1 MSQMSSGMVGVGN
14 VATNYML
21 PLLFPSSSSFASFC
35 SNTTIIKRKG
45 VAVLDYWAI
54 GNCNHR
60 DVQKGRKREHGIVAS
75 TNVASPSIWDDW
87 KPLKAPSTPSLSDI
101 LWPSAGAFAA
111 MAVLGKL
118 DQLLAPKGLS
128 IAFAPFGAV
137 STVLFAT
144 PTAPSARKYSMFM
157 AQIGCAAI
165 GVLALTIFGP
175 GWLARSASIAASVAY
190 MICTNSVHPPAASM
204 PLLFIDGPKFHHL
217 NFWYALYP
225 GAAACILLSLVQEV
239 VIYLKKNFK
248 F

>member
-1 MSQMSSGMVGVGN
+1 MSSGIVGVGYIG
-14 VATNYML
+14 TNYMV
-21 PLLFPSSSSFASFC
+21 PLLLPPPFSSLCF
-35 SNTTIIKRKG
+35 NTFIKHKG
-45 VAVLDYWAI
+45 LVLDS
-54 GNCNHR
+54 NH
-60 DVQKGRKREHGIVAS
+60 KGRRRGHGIVAS
-75 TNVASPSIWDDW
+75 SNVASPSIWDDW
-87 KPLKAPSTPSLSDI
+87 KPVKAPSTPSLSDI

-111 MAVLGKL
+111 MAILGKM

-137 STVLFAT
+137 STILFAT
-144 PTAPSARKYSMFM
+144 PTAPTARKYNVFM

-190 MICTNSVHPPAASM
+190 MIITNSVHPPAASM

-217 NFWYALYP
+217 NFWYALFP
-225 GAAACILLSLVQEV
+225 GAAACTLLTLVQEV
-239 VIYLKKNFK
+239 VVYLKKNFK

>member
-1 MSQMSSGMVGVGN
+1 MSQMSSGIVGVGYIG
-14 VATNYML
+14 TNYMV
-21 PLLFPSSSSFASFC
+21 PLLLPPPFSSLCF
-35 SNTTIIKRKG
+35 NTFIKHKG
-45 VAVLDYWAI
+45 LVLDS
-54 GNCNHR
+54 NH
-60 DVQKGRKREHGIVAS
+60 KGRRRGHGIVAS
-75 TNVASPSIWDDW
+75 SNVASPSIWDDW
-87 KPLKAPSTPSLSDI
+87 KPVKAPSTPSLSDI

-111 MAVLGKL
+111 MAILGKM

-137 STVLFAT
+137 STILFAT
-144 PTAPSARKYSMFM
+144 PTAPTARKYNVFM

-190 MICTNSVHPPAASM
+190 MIITNSVHPPAASM

-217 NFWYALYP
+217 NFWYALFP
-225 GAAACILLSLVQEV
+225 GAAACTLLTMVQEV
-239 VIYLKKNFK
+239 VVYLKKNFK

>member
-1 MSQMSSGMVGVGN
+1 MSKVSSGIVGMV
-14 VATNYML
+14 
-21 PLLFPSSSSFASFC
+21 PLVLAPCSWCVSLCF
-35 SNTTIIKRKG
+35 SNTMKSKG
-45 VAVLDYWAI
+45 LLLDYWAAKSS
-54 GNCNHR
+54 N
-60 DVQKGRKREHGIVAS
+60 DKGRRSGHGIVAS
-75 TNVASPSIWDDW
+75 SNVASPSIWDDW
-87 KPLKAPSTPSLSDI
+87 KPVKAPSTPSLSDI

-111 MAVLGKL
+111 MAILGKL

-175 GWLARSASIAASVAY
+175 GWLARSVSIAASVAY

-225 GAAACILLSLVQEV
+225 GATACILLSVMQQV
-239 VIYLKKNFK
+239 VVYLKKNFK

>member
-1 MSQMSSGMVGVGN
+1 MSQMSSGI
-14 VATNYML
+14 VAVANFGTNYML
-21 PLLFPSSSSFASFC
+21 PLSLPSSSSFASFC
-35 SNTTIIKRKG
+35 FNTTIIRKG
-45 VAVLDYWAI
+45 VVLDYWAAR
-54 GNCNHR
+54 NCNHKHI
-60 DVQKGRKREHGIVAS
+60 QKGRKRGHGIVAS
-75 TNVASPSIWDDW
+75 SNVASPSIWDDW
-87 KPLKAPSTPSLSDI
+87 KPLKAPSSPSLSDI
-101 LWPSAGAFAA
+101 FWPSAGAFAA

-137 STVLFAT
+137 CTILFAT

-225 GAAACILLSLVQEV
+225 GAVACILLSLVQEV
-239 VIYLKKNFK
+239 VIYSKKNFK

>member
-1 MSQMSSGMVGVGN
+1 MSQTSSGMVGVGN
-14 VATNYML
+14 VATNCTL
-21 PLLFPSSSSFASFC
+21 PLSLPSSSSFASFC
-35 SNTTIIKRKG
+35 SNTTIKRKG
-45 VAVLDYWAI
+45 VVVFDYWAAT
-54 GNCNHR
+54 NCNHKYI
-60 DVQKGRKREHGIVAS
+60 QKGRKRGYRIVAS
-75 TNVASPSIWDDW
+75 SNVASPSIWDDW

-239 VIYLKKNFK
+239 VIYFKKNFK

>member
-1 MSQMSSGMVGVGN
+1 MSQMSSGIVGVANSG
-14 VATNYML
+14 TNYRV
-21 PLLFPSSSSFASFC
+21 PLSLPSSCLFTSLCF
-35 SNTTIIKRKG
+35 NTTIKPKG
-45 VAVLDYWAI
+45 VALDYWASS
-54 GNCNHR
+54 NCNHKDIQR
-60 DVQKGRKREHGIVAS
+60 GRKRGHGIVAS
-75 TNVASPSIWDDW
+75 SKVASPSIWDEW

-111 MAVLGKL
+111 MAILGKL
-118 DQLLAPKGLS
+118 DQFLAPKGLS

-217 NFWYALYP
+217 NFWYAVYP

-239 VIYLKKNFK
+239 VTYLKKNFK